1 MSLDRIYAVICR
13 HGYDAR
19 RNLNRVADTIYWPAQ
34 NMIVWGFFTLYL
46 SRGHQ
51 LEPGL
56 VSSLLGAIMLWGMFN
71 SFQRDLAVGFMEEL
85 WSRNFVNLFS
95 TPLQVSE
102 YIIGLLLVNLLK
114 ALFGLVIA
122 AVIAEVC
129 YAAHLFP
136 FLPGLLPFLLV
147 LILFS
152 LSTGLVITGLIF
164 RFTTKIQTLAWSF
177 AGLLMPVS
185 CVFYPISALPG
196 WLRPLAWALPTTHAF
211 EGMREDIAHGLFSLT
226 HFGWGMALNGVYAI
240 FALSFFRGMFELAR
254 RRGFLIKH
262 E

>member
-1 MSLDRIYAVICR
+1 MSLGRIYAVMCR

-46 SRGHQ
+46 SRDHR

-56 VSSLLGAIMLWGMFN
+56 VSCLLGATMLWGMFN
-71 SFQRDLAVGFMEEL
+71 SFQRDIAVGFMEEL

-102 YIIGLLLVNLLK
+102 YMTGLMLVNLLK
-114 ALFGLVIA
+114 ALLGLVIA
-122 AVIAEVC
+122 AFIAGFC
-129 YAAHLFP
+129 YAENLFP
-136 FLPGLLPFLLV
+136 FLPGFLPFLLV

-185 CVFYPISALPG
+185 CVFYPVSALPR
-196 WLRPLAWALPTTHAF
+196 WLQPLAWALPTTHAF
-211 EGMREDIAHGLFSLT
+211 EGMREDIAHGVISLT
-226 HFGWGMALNGVYAI
+226 HFCWGMGLNLVYAV
-240 FALSFFRGMFELAR
+240 FAVFFFRGMFELAR
-254 RRGFLIKH
+254 RRGFLIKQ